1 MNTSIATNNTATETY
16 TPANTTQQPIT
27 FLPAITEE
35 QAINW
40 SPDRYA
46 RHRRMVLTM
55 LTRDHEQL
63 LEAFGSDLELL
74 EETLDIVLAALK
86 RHSRDSPSSIRAPLH
101 YKWAVVANPPSTP
114 KISPVN
120 SPPYKISRWTYT
132 YYAYATPPAWPHATQ
147 SRLSR
152 TNARP

>member
-1 MNTSIATNNTATETY
+1 MTTSIATNNTATETY

-74 EETLDIVLAALK
+74 EETLDVVSEYIRHLGALTSIVETAQARLM
-86 RHSRDSPSSIRAPLH
+86 
-101 YKWAVVANPPSTP
+101 VVVDATLGPSTEDE
-114 KISPVN
+114 
-120 SPPYKISRWTYT
+120 R
-132 YYAYATPPAWPHATQ
+132 PAAQ
-147 SRLSR
+147 
-152 TNARP
+152 